1 MKLREKLYCVKVAGD
16 LGVIVNRACKK
27 CSAMDYLAYNSL
39 KSEVA
44 RTIFLKGYDMDTYH
58 AFFDKSLDEWV
69 AETLKSKGLE

>member
-1 MKLREKLYCVKVAGD
+1 MKLREKLYCVKVAGN

-27 CSAMDYLAYNSL
+27 CSAIDYLAYNSL

-44 RTIFLKGYDMDTYH
+44 KTVLLKGYDMDIYRT
-58 AFFDKSLDEWV
+58 FFDKSLDEWV